1 MKFAIIKTGGKQYKV
16 KEGDVFQVEKL
27 NVEEDGKLIFD
38 KVLLKGDGDDIEV
51 GQPYLKNLDVEAE
64 VIKHGKGDKKII
76 FRYKPKKRY
85 RKKTGHRQ
93 PYTEVKVI
101 NIK

>member
-51 GQPYLKNLDVEAE
+51 GQPYIKNLDVEAE

>member
-27 NVEEDGKLIFD
+27 NIEEDGKLIFD
-38 KVLLKGDGDDIEV
+38 KVLLKSNGDDIEV
-51 GQPYLKNLDVEAE
+51 GQPYLKNLGVEAE

-93 PYTEVKVI
+93 PYTELKVI